1 MNTLTTVLVIFLAF
15 ASLMSAVGKLR
26 KMPQVMESMAHVGV
40 KPDQIRILAF
50 LEIAGGLGLVVGFA
64 VPILGVAAAIG
75 LALYFIGAVVA
86 HLRLGD
92 KFSLFAPAAF
102 LAVIAVATAYQLAAL
117 L

>member
-1 MNTLTTVLVIFLAF
+1 MNILTTILVIFLAF

-50 LEIAGGLGLVVGFA
+50 LEIAGGLGLVAGFA
-64 VPILGVAAAIG
+64 VPVLGAAAAIG

-86 HLRLGD
+86 HLRIGD
-92 KFSLFAPAAF
+92 KIALFGPAAF
-102 LAVIAVATAYQLAAL
+102 LAIIAVATAYLTATGL
-117 L
+117 